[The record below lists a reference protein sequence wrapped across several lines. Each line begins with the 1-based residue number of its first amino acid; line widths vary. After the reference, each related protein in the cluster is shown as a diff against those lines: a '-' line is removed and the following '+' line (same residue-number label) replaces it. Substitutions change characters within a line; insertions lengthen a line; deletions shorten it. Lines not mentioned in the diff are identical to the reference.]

1 MFTLYVLSFLN
12 GKQYVGQTTRKIITR
27 ITQHR
32 QNAMR
37 NNSMLAVHCAWRA
50 HGEPTLKVIGEYDS
64 QDALNIA
71 EKTAI
76 IALSTLSP
84 NGYNISVGGDTAPS
98 KNPLVAAKISAKAT
112 GRKDSDSTRL
122 TKSEAMKKRWQDP
135 VYRENLSKTLRES
148 FKKESSQK
156 KLSERSN
163 KNWEKRRLEGWAMSE
178 TTKDKMRNKVV
189 TDETRAKMSSAAKG
203 KSKPPRSEATRL
215 KLSEAMK
222 AKWQDEDYKKNQG
235 RLISQGHKK

>member
-1 MFTLYVLSFLN
+1 MFTLYVLSFSN

-76 IALSTLSP
+76 IALNTLSS

-98 KNPLVAAKISAKAT
+98 KNPLVAAKISAKAI
-112 GRKDSDSTRL
+112 GRCHTQEAKDSIT
-122 TKSEAMKKRWQDP
+122 EGMKKKW
-135 VYRENLSKTLRES
+135 ENENYKNSVSNGLKKAFSNEVTKQKLRDRN
-148 FKKESSQK
+148 KKMWAKRKAEGWTMPESQK
-156 KLSERSN
+156 KKISERFVS
-163 KNWEKRRLEGWAMSE
+163 
-178 TTKDKMRNKVV
+178 
-189 TDETRAKMSSAAKG
+189 DETRAKMSAAAKG
-203 KSKPPRSEATRL
+203 KPKPPRSEATRL

-222 AKWQDEDYKKNQG
+222 AKWQDEEFKKNQG
-235 RLISQGHKK
+235 KLISQGHKK